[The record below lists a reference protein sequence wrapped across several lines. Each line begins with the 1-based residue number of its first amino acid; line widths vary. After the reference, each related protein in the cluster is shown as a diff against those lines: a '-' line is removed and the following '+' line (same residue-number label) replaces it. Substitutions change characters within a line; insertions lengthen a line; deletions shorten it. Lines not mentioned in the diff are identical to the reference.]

1 MEIIFMGTGTSQGV
15 PMIAHDAPGLDL
27 DNPKNWRTRPSIH
40 VEMDG
45 CHIQVDAGQEFRIQC
60 LRENIRQIDH
70 FILTHR
76 HADHVM
82 GMDDLRRFCTL
93 RESTALPVYSTADG
107 LRCIQS
113 IFPYAVNLEKPINR
127 FYPVFNLNE
136 MPPVLEVE
144 GGQIISTLLSHGPV
158 ETLGLVFIERSTGK
172 KAVYFTDCKE
182 VLPEQREMARG
193 AEVVILDALQQ
204 RKHPTHM
211 SIDEAVETA
220 RDIGAGQTYF
230 THMAFLV
237 DHETVDS
244 ELPAGISLSYDGLRL
259 QL

>member
-1 MEIIFMGTGTSQGV
+1 MGTGTSQGV
-15 PMIAHDAPGLDL
+15 PMIAHDAPNLDL

-40 VEMDG
+40 VVMDG
-45 CHIQVDAGQEFRIQC
+45 CHVQVDAGQEFRIQC
-60 LRENIRQIDH
+60 LRENIRQVDL

-76 HADHVM
+76 HADHIM

-93 RESTALPVYSTADG
+93 RESSALPVYSTPDG
-107 LRCIQS
+107 LQCIQS
-113 IFPYAVNLEKPINR
+113 IFPYAANREKPVSR
-127 FYPVFNLNE
+127 FYPAFQLHE
-136 MPPVLEVE
+136 MPPCLELE
-144 GGQIISTLLSHGPV
+144 AGHIHSTLLPHGPL

-182 VLPEQREMARG
+182 VHPDQREMAKG
-193 AEVVILDALQQ
+193 ADVVILDALQQ

-220 RDIGAGQTYF
+220 QDIGAQQTF
-230 THMAFLV
+230 FIHMAFLV
-237 DHETVDS
+237 DHETVDR
-244 ELPAGISLSYDGLRL
+244 ELPEGISLAYDGLRL